1 LIIAFVA
8 LGATDRPRVT
18 LLTALPL
25 VWGEGDASDVLAGRT
40 GRSESLK
47 VLDKTLDVRAIDTLS
62 RTTLGRDV
70 AIIAQP
76 RRLTPQELVT
86 FDKWVRS
93 GGRAMIFADP
103 ELIWPSRYPPGDNRR
118 APPVTLLD
126 PLFDHWGVALG
137 DSDHQEHKVQ
147 LAGLTVAFA
156 AAGIWTGPESCLGN
170 GGYVLDCRI
179 GKGRVLLVGD
189 ADLLDPRLWQA
200 SGADNPAW
208 VARQLAMLG
217 GTTHGDSTRL
227 SGTAI
232 AGIALAAS
240 AVLALVYRHF
250 GGT

>member
-1 LIIAFVA
+1 MA
-8 LGATDRPRVT
+8 LGAADRPHVT

-40 GRSESLK
+40 GRSETLK
-47 VLDKTLDVRAIDTLS
+47 LLDKSLDVRAIDTLS
-62 RTTLGRDV
+62 RATLGRDV

-86 FDKWVRS
+86 FDKWLRG

-103 ELIWPSRYPPGDNRR
+103 ELIWPSRYAPGDNRR

-126 PLFDHWGVALG
+126 PLLTHWGVALG

-156 AAGIWTGPESCLGN
+156 AAGVWTGPKSCSGI
-170 GGYVLDCRI
+170 GGFALDCRI

-208 VARQLAMLG
+208 VIRQLDMLG
-217 GTTHGDSTRL
+217 GATHGDSTRP
-227 SGTAI
+227 SGIAI

-240 AVLALVYRHF
+240 ALLALVYRHF

>member
-1 LIIAFVA
+1 
-8 LGATDRPRVT
+8 VT

-25 VWGEGDASDVLAGRT
+25 VWGEGSAADVIAGRV
-40 GRSESLK
+40 GRSETLK
-47 VLDKTLDVRAIDTLS
+47 ALDKHLDVRAIDTLS
-62 RTTLGRDV
+62 RATMGHDI

-103 ELIWPSRYPPGDNRR
+103 ELVWPSHYPPGDNRR

-126 PLFDHWGVALG
+126 PLFDHWGVILG

-147 LAGLTVAFA
+147 MAGLTVALA
-156 AAGIWTGPESCLGN
+156 AAGVWTGPKPCSGN
-170 GGYVLDCRI
+170 GGYALDCRI

-189 ADLLDPRLWQA
+189 ADLLDPRLWQV

-208 VARQLAMLG
+208 VIRQLDTLG
-217 GTTHGDSTRL
+217 GTTRGDSTRL

-240 AVLALVYRHF
+240 ALLALVYRHF